1 MTKLYKKLDSSKPR
15 YKEINQETK
24 NNTDWLRDA
33 ISSSI
38 GIVNKAFETANPAN
52 DHSNGIDINNTNSNV
67 SLISNNNSTVDL
79 ISRGYES
86 DLNNQNLTNYSEKKV
101 IEQQTSFKTNLESK
115 AVESD
120 AYSSCP
126 IDNLTFSNST
136 KNRKSPNSH
145 INSTKI
151 QVDVHNADITK
162 I

>member
-52 DHSNGIDINNTNSNV
+52 DHMYNSNSNI
-67 SLISNNNSTVDL
+67 SLISTNDSTVDL

-86 DLNNQNLTNYSEKKV
+86 DLNN
-101 IEQQTSFKTNLESK
+101 
-115 AVESD
+115 
-120 AYSSCP
+120 
-126 IDNLTFSNST
+126 
-136 KNRKSPNSH
+136 
-145 INSTKI
+145 
-151 QVDVHNADITK
+151 
-162 I
+162 